1 MRANNAIKL
10 ITRFCEIKEI
20 MIDKI
25 NKNKNVINKVLTI
38 SDKVIK

>member
-10 ITRFCEIKEI
+10 ITRFYIIKEK

-38 SDKVIK
+38 SNKVIK